1 MGRKGQAG
9 GAAGLVAII
18 ALLIILYVMIIPED
32 VRTELINGT
41 SSSTSS
47 TASKTLSE
55 SVLVFAQPGTL
66 DPITLKNREKVLDSF
81 NLRADKGSV
90 VLKSAETVHI
100 ENGWLR
106 RNPYNLS
113 FKVTDLANTDSYVL
127 AFDVTNSYG
136 RIIAVLNGNEIYN
149 AQVPVGNAA
158 PIAINK
164 EDIRE
169 QNSLILSVSSPGL
182 AFWRLNEYDLKNARV
197 IADFVDVSKKEY
209 RNFFI
214 ITATEKENFD
224 KTKLNFVPDCL
235 TKEAAPLKIWIN
247 DKQLNYQAI
256 PDCGVLSTIEFNPD
270 LLKQGDNSISFKAE
284 DGNYFIDRV
293 SIKADLKEINYP
305 FYYFELKA
313 KDFAK
318 VQNRTANVTLMLQFP
333 DKDRKQ
339 GELNVN
345 GHLSSIDVENSTF
358 TKNLNLYAEEGQN
371 YLQIKPKTI
380 MNIVDLTVKLEK

>member
-149 AQVPVGNAA
+149 AY
-158 PIAINK
+158 
-164 EDIRE
+164 
-169 QNSLILSVSSPGL
+169 LS
-182 AFWRLNEYDLKNARV
+182 R
-197 IADFVDVSKKEY
+197 
-209 RNFFI
+209 
-214 ITATEKENFD
+214 
-224 KTKLNFVPDCL
+224 KL
-235 TKEAAPLKIWIN
+235 
-247 DKQLNYQAI
+247 Y
-256 PDCGVLSTIEFNPD
+256 S
-270 LLKQGDNSISFKAE
+270 
-284 DGNYFIDRV
+284 
-293 SIKADLKEINYP
+293 
-305 FYYFELKA
+305 
-313 KDFAK
+313 
-318 VQNRTANVTLMLQFP
+318 
-333 DKDRKQ
+333 
-339 GELNVN
+339 
-345 GHLSSIDVENSTF
+345 
-358 TKNLNLYAEEGQN
+358 
-371 YLQIKPKTI
+371 
-380 MNIVDLTVKLEK
+380 

>member
-235 TKEAAPLKIWIN
+235 TKEAGPLKIWIN

-256 PDCGVLSTIEFNPD
+256 PDCGVLATIEFNPD
-270 LLKQGDNSISFKAE
+270 LLKQGDNSITFKAE
-284 DGNYFIDRV
+284 DGNYFIDRI
-293 SIKADLKEINYP
+293 SIKADLKEMTYP

-380 MNIVDLTVKLEK
+380 MNIVDLKVSLEK

>member
-1 MGRKGQAG
+1 MRRKGQAG

-18 ALLIILYVMIIPED
+18 AFLIVLYVMIIPAD
-32 VRTELINGT
+32 VRNELINGT
-41 SSSTSS
+41 SSASS
-47 TASKTLSE
+47 QKQSSLSE
-55 SVLVFAQPGTL
+55 SVLVFEHPGTL

-81 NLRADKGSV
+81 NLRADKGSI
-90 VLKSAETVHI
+90 VLKSTETIHI

-113 FKVTDLANTDSYVL
+113 FRVIDLDNTDSYVL
-127 AFDVTNSYG
+127 AFDVVNSYG
-136 RIIAVLNGNEIYN
+136 RVIATLNGKEIYN
-149 AQVPVGNAA
+149 AQVPAGNAA
-158 PIAINK
+158 PITINR
-164 EDIRE
+164 EDIKE
-169 QNSLILSVSSPGL
+169 QNSLILSASSPGL

-209 RNFFI
+209 KNFFI

-235 TKEAAPLKIWIN
+235 TKEVGPLKIWIN
-247 DKQLNYQAI
+247 DKPLNYQAI
-256 PDCGVLSTIEFNPD
+256 SDCGVLSTIEFSSD
-270 LLKQGDNSISFKAE
+270 LLKQGDNSITFKAE

-293 SIKADLKEINYP
+293 SIKADLKEMNYP

-313 KDFAK
+313 KDFTK
-318 VQNRTANVTLMLQFP
+318 VQNGTANVTLSLQFP

-380 MNIVDLTVKLEK
+380 MNIVDLKVSLEK